1 MSDNGRI
8 ETDTLDTF
16 FDSAWYYLRFLDP
29 FNTQMLADPNKIREH
44 MPVDVYVGGIE
55 HADVHLFF
63 ARFISHFLYDIG
75 ATSVLE
81 PFQRLLPQGFV
92 RGQTFIE
99 LGTGRYASPDDVENV
114 GGK

>member
-1 MSDNGRI
+1 MCLEI

-16 FDSAWYYLRFLDP
+16 FDSSWYYLRFLDP
-29 FNTQMLADPNKIREH
+29 LNKQALADPAKIDDY

-75 ATSVLE
+75 ITKMEE
-81 PFQRLLPQGFV
+81 PFKRLLPQGFV
-92 RGQTFIE
+92 RGKTFVE
-99 LGTGRYASPDDVENV
+99 LETGRYVPKNDVESVN
-114 GGK
+114 GNI